1 MSMTTAATLNT
12 KQARAI
18 AELIEG
24 EFNADDDNV
33 VQIVASD
40 DEGHLCE
47 IQVAHLGNGEL
58 NVIIFGSK
66 SVDMD
71 PRGNTRIHV
80 WPQAKVVPDNVRARK
95 GRSSR
100 ATDDTVDWR

>member
-33 VQIVASD
+33 V
-40 DEGHLCE
+40 
-47 IQVAHLGNGEL
+47 
-58 NVIIFGSK
+58 
-66 SVDMD
+66 
-71 PRGNTRIHV
+71 HV
-80 WPQAKVVPDNVRARK
+80 ENEFTVGGGTLLKVSGPSPT
-95 GRSSR
+95 GRSTGR
-100 ATDDTVDWR
+100 IWLVGRDGGVIEL